1 MRKTRQKC
9 IFLKNIWVFG
19 CFFFANFYIG
29 KYKGRAETRK
39 YPPNSQKLAF
49 YYTTSVLVM

>member
-1 MRKTRQKC
+1 MHFSKK
-9 IFLKNIWVFG
+9 IYGFLAV
-19 CFFFANFYIG
+19 FFFANFYIG